1 MKQRIILKGLA
12 VAVIILFIGV
22 GIQPAIANK
31 YLTEPIIFGNIL
43 YVGGSGEGNY
53 TKIQDAIDD
62 ANPGDTVYVF
72 YGFYEE
78 QVKIDKQIFL
88 IGLNKPLIS
97 TNKDYAIFIIA
108 DGCLVQNFDIQN
120 TLIYY
125 FGIKLQSNNNI
136 LKNLY
141 VQSSGAGISSSESCN
156 NFIINNVIKS
166 GISLL
171 RSHNNTISNNTIS
184 NNKWLINLED
194 SNDNIISNNI
204 ISYSRYY
211 GIQLNN
217 CLNGKILNN
226 TIRTGEY
233 GIDLEKSYNI
243 KIKRN
248 NILSFEKCGITTHV
262 SDNTYISENHIK
274 NCDKGILLDNC
285 ISEITSNIISNNRL
299 GLVIGNADKKASIIQ
314 MNTIVKNNVGVSFYG
329 SRHSGSIIKSNNISY
344 NSEIGIKC
352 ERTHYDLKIF
362 KNELIHN
369 KNGIEI
375 LSTSDID
382 IFENEICYN
391 ILGINL
397 VSSGVNSINKNN
409 FIGNSVNAYFYDA
422 NSRWKKNYWD
432 DLKLSWIK
440 VISGKDIFTIYTLFP
455 FGVYKIIEYNW
466 YNFDWRPAKE
476 PYAIDV

>member
-1 MKQRIILKGLA
+1 
-12 VAVIILFIGV
+12 
-22 GIQPAIANK
+22 
-31 YLTEPIIFGNIL
+31 
-43 YVGGSGEGNY
+43 
-53 TKIQDAIDD
+53 
-62 ANPGDTVYVF
+62 
-72 YGFYEE
+72 
-78 QVKIDKQIFL
+78 
-88 IGLNKPLIS
+88 
-97 TNKDYAIFIIA
+97 
-108 DGCLVQNFDIQN
+108 
-120 TLIYY
+120 
-125 FGIKLQSNNNI
+125 
-136 LKNLY
+136 
-141 VQSSGAGISSSESCN
+141 
-156 NFIINNVIKS
+156 
-166 GISLL
+166 
-171 RSHNNTISNNTIS
+171 
-184 NNKWLINLED
+184 LED